1 MITYF
6 NVAQDVEVL
15 YFGVDMTYIFN
26 VNNELQ
32 WLNDHRFIW
41 DYYHDDIPDG
51 KPYVFCKTNNWSIA
65 LTRIKGELFFE
76 AYHTP
81 TWKRIDVNAEYD
93 YSSINL
99 LDVLEYIQSISG
111 EEEFL
116 YY

>member
-1 MITYF
+1 MI
-6 NVAQDVEVL
+6 L
-15 YFGVDMTYIFN
+15 IIFD

-32 WLNDHRFIW
+32 WLKDHRFIW

-51 KPYVFCKTNNWSIA
+51 KPYVFCRTEHWSIA
-65 LTRIKGELFFE
+65 LTRIKGQLFFE
-76 AYHTP
+76 AHYTP
-81 TWKRIDVNAEYD
+81 VEKMIDTGYD

-111 EEEFL
+111 EEELL

>member
-6 NVAQDVEVL
+6 NVVQDVEVL
-15 YFGVDMTYIFN
+15 YFGVDMTYIFD

-32 WLNDHRFIW
+32 WLKDHRFIW
-41 DYYHDDIPDG
+41 DYYGVDVPDG
-51 KPYVFCKTNNWSIA
+51 KPYVFCRTEHWSIA

-76 AYHTP
+76 AYCTP
-81 TWKRIDVNAEYD
+81 IGKRIDVDAEYD

-99 LDVLEYIQSISG
+99 LDVLDYIQSISG
-111 EEEFL
+111 EEELL